1 MLMLALSPSISLE
14 SSGRH
19 FEFGESGGRGVLANN
34 VATTGADLIVED
46 ISMLGTSECGR
57 KAEM

>member
-1 MLMLALSPSISLE
+1 MLTLALSPSISLE

-46 ISMLGTSECGR
+46 ISMLG
-57 KAEM
+57 